1 MGRPGYPWAV
11 WQEFWVGVR
20 QGASVEEAAVRAG
33 VSRPVAYRHFAASGG
48 VIPPRCASVPTAVPR
63 ARGRLS
69 YAEREE
75 IAILLAAGHG
85 PREIARRLG
94 RAASTISREVK
105 NNSSTYGYRAR
116 VAQLTTETRARVAGQ
131 RASPAKLATNL
142 ELRVR
147 VQELLKL
154 NHSPEQ
160 ISGRLR
166 VEYPDRAEMWVSH
179 ETIYRSL
186 FVQARGALKKELLG
200 HLRSRRRIRRPRHAV
215 DGRQGDRI
223 ADAVPIRERPAE
235 AEDRAVPGHWEGDLV
250 EGSRGTFI
258 ATLVER
264 RSRFVILVKLS
275 EKRTDVVVDAL
286 IKAVR
291 KLPTALR
298 KSLTWDR
305 GSELTDHAKFT
316 VATDVKVYFCDPYSP
331 WQRGSNENTNGLL
344 RQYYPKGMDLSA
356 VSQAQLDAVAKKLNT
371 RPRETLGWKT
381 PAHVLETSVSTIH

>member
-1 MGRPGYPWAV
+1 MSPGRHSLVTTAQREELWRRYKAGETMLGIA
-11 WQEFWVGVR
+11 QALG
-20 QGASVEEAAVRAG
+20 QGRNNLYRVLETTGGIAPRRRRRS
-33 VSRPVAYRHFAASGG
+33 SRV
-48 VIPPRCASVPTAVPR
+48 
-63 ARGRLS
+63 LS
-69 YAEREE
+69 FREREE
-75 IAILLAAGHG
+75 ISRGIAAGETF
-85 PREIARRLG
+85 RAIARRLG
-94 RAASTISREVK
+94 RAVSTISQEVGRHGGRR
-105 NNSSTYGYRAR
+105 GYRAAQADSTAWESAR
-116 VAQLTTETRARVAGQ
+116 RPKPCLLAKNRRLQRIVA
-131 RASPAKLATNL
+131 
-142 ELRVR
+142 
-147 VQELLKL
+147 LKL
-154 NHSPEQ
+154 KQDWSPQQ
-160 ISGRLR
+160 ITGWLK
-166 VEYPDRAEMWVSH
+166 DRHPEKPEMWVSH

-200 HLRSRRRIRRPRHAV
+200 HLRSRRRLRRPRHAV

-305 GSELTDHAKFT
+305 GSELTNHAKFT

-356 VSQAQLDAVAKKLNT
+356 VNQAQLDAVAKKLNT